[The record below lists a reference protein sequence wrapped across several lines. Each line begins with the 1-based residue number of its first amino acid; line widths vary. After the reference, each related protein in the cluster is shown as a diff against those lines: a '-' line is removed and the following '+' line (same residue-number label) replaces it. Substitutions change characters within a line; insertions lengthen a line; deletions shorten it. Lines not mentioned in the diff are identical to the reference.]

1 MYSSSRRSF
10 IYQSVLTT
18 AGFSLLG
25 CGGGGHSTPTDTPA
39 TTDTMATDE
48 TTTAVPYLDTLGI
61 QLWTVREQMAA
72 DPRATL
78 QALADLGYQQVELM
92 DTRDITRLKPICDEY
107 GLAVNSSFIQWTAI
121 TGRWDLLPDAP
132 RITVEEILEQA
143 NAGGLSHLIF
153 GYMLPE
159 EHKTADDWKRHI
171 ESANN
176 AAMKAQ
182 AAGLNMAYHNHNF
195 EWEPVDGTTGWE
207 LLKEHMDGSLLP
219 FELDLGWA
227 AMAGQDPAQVLES
240 VKNRVSL
247 LHIKNL
253 VDLPQPYV
261 TIESMPA
268 DKFTELGAG
277 RLDIPALMRQGQK
290 AGVTYCFYEQ
300 DNNYSPDAL
309 SSAERSIEFLE
320 D

>member
-1 MYSSSRRSF
+1 MYSISRRSF
-10 IYQSVLTT
+10 IYQSVLAA

-25 CGGGGHSTPTDTPA
+25 CGGGDSTPTDTTA

-48 TTTAVPYLDTLGI
+48 ITTAVPYLDTLGI

-78 QALADLGYQQVELM
+78 KALADLGYQQVELM

-176 AAMKAQ
+176 AAAKAQ

-207 LLKEHMDGSLLP
+207 LLKEHMDGSLVP

-240 VKNRVSL
+240 VSDRVSL

-277 RLDIPALMRQGQK
+277 KLDIPALMRQGQE

-300 DNNYSPDAL
+300 DNNWKPDAL
-309 SSAERSIEFLE
+309 GSAERSIEFLE
-320 D
+320 G